1 MLATSSPRFTQCF
14 SDATFNES
22 AGLPRAYCL
31 EFVNRVASP
40 ASTINTNTVSQ
51 KLRNPKCLHY
61 VSSRVFC
68 QGNLEIHESQSMP
81 VAIYSHSLFPDSNR

>member
-14 SDATFNES
+14 SDATFKES

-31 EFVNRVASP
+31 EFL
-40 ASTINTNTVSQ
+40 SQ
-51 KLRNPKCLHY
+51 KLRNPKCLYY

-81 VAIYSHSLFPDSNR
+81 VAIYSHSLFPDSTG